1 MTYSNKFIAVIKTK
15 GKILRERENNTIYL
29 PFGSEYSI
37 FLKNLNSQKALV
49 KIDIDGKSIGADLIV
64 NPNSFVDVERFIEKL
79 DRGNRFKFIQKT
91 KDIVN
96 YRGDR
101 VDDGIIRVEVFYE
114 KIIPQT
120 VTYNYY
126 NTYTYPWTY
135 HTYKTGNNTGS
146 TADASNVYSNTSTLD
161 NKNTCFDANVNKR
174 SGGLT
179 NDCFNTNVYN
189 SVPNPDEGI
198 TVRGSESNQNFVYGS
213 IGVLEEISDVIIF
226 RLRGCSGT
234 ETKKQPLTVKTKLVC
249 STCGKHNKS
258 NMKYCP
264 TCGTYLKI

>member
-1 MTYSNKFIAVIKTK
+1 MTYSNKFVAVIKTK
-15 GKILRERENNTIYL
+15 GKVLRERENNTIYL

-101 VDDGIIRVEVFYE
+101 VDDGIIRIEVFYE
-114 KIIPQT
+114 KIIPQP
-120 VTYNYY
+120 VICNYY

-135 HTYKTGNNTGS
+135 QTWTYNTGN

-179 NDCFNTNVYN
+179 NNCFNAEMYN

-213 IGVLEEISDVIIF
+213 IGVLEENSDVIVF
-226 RLRGCSGT
+226 QLRGYSGT
-234 ETKKQPLTVKTKLVC
+234 ETKKQPLMVKTKLVC

-264 TCGTYLKI
+264 KCGTYLKI